1 MRADAP
7 PGWPQLD
14 EVALSGLAGDVVRT
28 VAPHTEADPAGLL
41 LTFLACAGSSVGPA
55 PHALADGAEHPAR
68 LNVVLVGETSRARK
82 GTAHA
87 QIERVMRLADPGW
100 ADERTMGG
108 LGSGEGLICGVADNE
123 DAPARDKRLL
133 VFEPE
138 FSRVLSVAG
147 REGCTLSQI
156 VRQAWDSGNL
166 SVITRKDPLR
176 AKGAHVSV
184 VGHITLEELRR
195 QLTATESANG
205 FANRFL
211 FGLVRRAHLLPSGGD
226 LDETELAELGSRVRA
241 ALERFRRLT
250 RLRRTNDAEAL
261 WKDLYERMA
270 LDLASGLTGAITAR
284 AEAQVLRLSVVYA
297 GLSGTR
303 GIDVSHL
310 EAAWALWRY
319 CEDSAAYIFESA
331 TGDEVADR
339 LLRALREALPA
350 GLDGTQQ
357 RDLFGRHV
365 SGERLAAARRLLE
378 ELGLAE
384 TITQETAGRPRVIT
398 FANAT
403 EAT

>member
-1 MRADAP
+1 MGIEP
-7 PGWPQLD
+7 PAGWPQIKD
-14 EVALSGLAGDVVRT
+14 AAFRGLAGDVVR
-28 VAPHTEADPAGLL
+28 AIQPHTEADPAGLL
-41 LTFLACAGSSVGPA
+41 LTLLACVGSSVNSA

-87 QIERVMRLADPGW
+87 QIRRVMRHADPGW
-100 ADERTMGG
+100 SDERTVGG
-108 LGSGEGLICGVADNE
+108 LGSGEGLIAAVADTGE
-123 DAPARDKRLL
+123 GPARDKRLL

-138 FSRVLSVAG
+138 FSRVLNVAA
-147 REGCTLSQI
+147 REGCTLSQT
-156 VRQAWDSGNL
+156 VRQAWDTGDL

-176 AKGAHVSV
+176 VTRAHVSV
-184 VGHITLEELRR
+184 IGHVTLEELRR
-195 QLTATESANG
+195 RLTDTEAANG

-211 FGLVRRAHLLPSGGD
+211 FGLVRRARLLPSGGNLEESEVSD
-226 LDETELAELGSRVRA
+226 FGRRVRA

-250 RLRRTNDAEAL
+250 RLRRSHEAEVL
-261 WKDLYERMA
+261 WKELYEQMA
-270 LDLASGLTGAITAR
+270 MDLTGGLAGAITAR

-297 GLSGTR
+297 GLDGSSE
-303 GIDVSHL
+303 IDESHL
-310 EAAWALWRY
+310 EAAWAVWQF
-319 CEDSAAYIFESA
+319 CERSAAYIFESA

-339 LLRALREALPA
+339 LLRALREAAPA

-365 SGERLAAARRLLE
+365 SGDRLANARQHLE
-378 ELGLAE
+378 DLGLAE
-384 TITQETAGRPRVIT
+384 TVTEGTGGRPRIIT